1 MNKGIT
7 FGKYIHQD
15 SFVHRLDPR
24 TKLVSIFLM
33 IALLFANHS
42 TVGYMVYTIILLLLS
57 YLSKI
62 SLIEVLKSL
71 KAVSILLIFT
81 FVFRFMI
88 TPGTP
93 MFEWGFLSFTEE
105 GLAVAIRMTF
115 RIGLMILFAS
125 LLSFTTTPKEMADGF
140 EKMAHFNY
148 KEENKKYNAQV
159 TNISIMVMIAFRFI
173 PILMDEV
180 QNIQNAQISRGAEY
194 ENAGVIAR
202 TKHMANVALPL
213 FLSVLD
219 RASDL
224 GNAIDARGYDE
235 NVKRTRLYPLIFS
248 KDDKLVISFMLV
260 FFIINLIII
269 IVTR

>member
-1 MNKGIT
+1 MNKRIT
-7 FGKYIHQD
+7 FGRYIHQD
-15 SFVHRLDPR
+15 TFIHRLDPR
-24 TKLVSIFLM
+24 TKLLSIFL
-33 IALLFANHS
+33 IIVLLFVNRS
-42 TVGYMVYTIILLLLS
+42 TAGYFLYTLLLLLLF

-62 SLIEVLKSL
+62 SLVEVLKSL
-71 KAVSILLIFT
+71 KAVAVLLIFT
-81 FVFRFMI
+81 FIFRFMI

-93 MFEWGFLSFTEE
+93 IFEWGFLSFTEE
-105 GLAVAIRMTF
+105 GLAVATRMTF

-148 KEENKKYNAQV
+148 KEENKKYNAQI

-194 ENAGVIAR
+194 EKAGVIAR

-213 FLSVLD
+213 FLSVLN

-235 NVKRTRLYPLIFS
+235 NIKRTRLYPLVFS
-248 KDDKLVISFMLV
+248 KQDKLVIGFMLL
-260 FFIINLIII
+260 FFIVNLAVIL
-269 IVTR
+269 VTR